1 MTKKQKIDNKL
12 GKIGVRDAA
21 SKKPPQIYESPKAN
35 DVRRVGYNLLK
46 WYTMPQAVDDDE
58 IEERLY
64 QYIVETLDAGELLT
78 VETMCLAMGYDH
90 KTVREWILGR
100 GCSARRSK
108 LVQKAMSIL
117 SSFESQLVTE
127 GKINTTAYIFRAKNY
142 FGMRDQVDHVVQA
155 ANPLGQLS
163 SPDEIRERLAASVEA
178 EEQKL
183 LDK

>member
-21 SKKPPQIYESPKAN
+21 SKKVPQIYESPKAN

-46 WYTMPQAVDDDE
+46 WYKMPQAVDDDE

-142 FGMRDQVDHVVQA
+142 FGMRDQVEHVVQA
-155 ANPLGQLS
+155 ANPLGQLT